1 MTKIDPNLQLTADAS
16 YRIQPKPARLKQVE
30 APGDL
35 ACLVRNAG
43 EWLIAFALVVILSPL
58 LVLISIAIRA
68 ESGGPVIFRQPRF
81 GRGGKGFDVFKFR
94 TMTQAGTDVSGAN
107 QTADND
113 PRITRV
119 GRILR
124 VTSFDELPQIFNV
137 LRGEMSLVGP
147 RAHPCGMRVEGELCE
162 TLDPRYHRRHVV
174 RPGITGWAQV
184 NGSRGAIKSAEALS
198 RRVDLDLEYIR
209 DWSFLLDA
217 SILIKTVGVAFYSH
231 RGV

>member
-1 MTKIDPNLQLTADAS
+1 MSKIDPILELVTEA
-16 YRIQPKPARLKQVE
+16 RHPARLKRVE
-30 APGDL
+30 APGGL
-35 ACLVRNAG
+35 SCLVRDIG
-43 EWLIAFALVVILSPL
+43 EWLIAFALAVVLSPL
-58 LVLISIAIRA
+58 LLLITITILA
-68 ESGGPVIFRQPRF
+68 ESGRPVIFRQPRF
-81 GRGGKGFDVFKFR
+81 GRGGKCFDVFKFR
-94 TMTQAGTDVSGAN
+94 TMKQTETDVSGAN

-124 VTSFDELPQIFNV
+124 VASLDELPQIFNV

-162 TLDPRYHRRHVV
+162 VVDPRYHSRHVV

-184 NGSRGAIKSAEALS
+184 NGSRGAVKSAEALS

-209 DWSFLLDA
+209 NWSLLLDA
-217 SILIKTVGVAFYSH
+217 RVLIKTVGVALHSG
-231 RGV
+231 RGS